1 MSHQSSTAPS
11 GSVAG
16 TETSPTPAP
25 VGKGIGVRG
34 VVFLVAAGA
43 APLAAAVAVFPVVV
57 SASESPVSPLF
68 FVVAALALAVFAV
81 GFTRMAHEVK
91 DAGAFY
97 DFVRA
102 GLGQAFGRGAATL
115 ALVSYALL
123 FVALVA
129 YLGAS
134 TGAAVEFFA
143 GVVIPWWVWSTGW
156 LTITGVLAYRDIALS
171 TKILGVSLIFEV
183 AIMLALDVVMV
194 FRGGPEGT
202 DASSLNPLHFTE
214 GTPSLGLM
222 FAFFG
227 FVGFEATVI
236 FRSEARNAQR
246 TIPRATY
253 TSIVSIGLFY
263 AFSLFA
269 IAVGAGPDSLVA
281 KATESPQS
289 LITDLALT
297 FLGVFGRN
305 AIQILVLVSLFGCF
319 LTFHNVLARFTF
331 NFGAA
336 GLLPVGLGRAH
347 PRHRAPSRASV
358 VVTVFG
364 MLAIAGSV
372 MLGLDPVLDVYTWF
386 SGAATLGIIV
396 LMAFTSLAVMAYFR
410 GHERGSWLTTFI
422 APAVSLMAFAGLIF
436 LVVKNFPLL
445 VGGNGVAVALI
456 SLLTIALVGGAG
468 SSVLGKSSAASI

>member
-1 MSHQSSTAPS
+1 MSQKSSSTSP
-11 GSVAG
+11 GSVVS
-16 TETSPTPAP
+16 TETGTAKVPM
-25 VGKGIGVRG
+25 GKGIGVRG

-81 GFTRMAHEVK
+81 GFTRMAHEVT

-97 DFVRA
+97 DFIRV
-102 GLGQAFGRGAATL
+102 GLGHVCGRGAATL

-123 FVALVA
+123 FVALVG

-134 TGAAVEFFA
+134 TASAVEYFT
-143 GVVIPWWVWSTGW
+143 GTVIPWWAWSTVS
-156 LTITGVLAYRDIALS
+156 LFITGVLAYRDIALS
-171 TKILGVSLIFEV
+171 TKVLGVSLVLEL
-183 AIMLALDVVMV
+183 AIMLVLDFVVV

-202 DASSLNPLHFTE
+202 TASALNPLHFTD

-236 FRSEARNAQR
+236 FRSEARNPHR

-253 TSIVSIGLFY
+253 VSIIAIGLFY

-269 IAVGAGPDSLVA
+269 VAVGTGPNSLVA
-281 KATESPQS
+281 KATENPQT
-289 LITDLALT
+289 LVTELAWT
-297 FLGVFGRN
+297 FLGVFGRD
-305 AIQILVLVSLFGCF
+305 AVQILVLVSLFGCF

-336 GLLPVGLGRAH
+336 GLLPSALGRAH
-347 PRHRAPSRASV
+347 PRHHAPSRASLA
-358 VVTVFG
+358 VTAYCL
-364 MLAIAGSV
+364 LAIAGSV
-372 MLGLDPVLDVYTWF
+372 MLGLDPVLDLYTWF

-396 LMAFTSLAVMAYFR
+396 LMALTSLAVIVFFR

-422 APAVSLMAFAGLIF
+422 APTVSLVAFGALVF
-436 LVVKNFPLL
+436 LVVKNLPLL
-445 VGGNGVAVALI
+445 VGGYGVAVALI
-456 SLLTIALVGGAG
+456 AVLAIALAGGAA
-468 SSVLGKSSAASI
+468 SSLVSRSSARNL